1 MFQVCWLDMIRRLRF
16 NTNRNSFKSAGVI
29 STVVPDSPHKI
40 FIGGL
45 PNYLNEDQVNNLV
58 NVKKVFINCHRNTIP
73 YEDEQTLSITSKAF
87 LRKQNT
93 KLRVL
98 IHYFKSYSLDLSG
111 AFIFTTILTR
121 LLVAVCDL

>member
-1 MFQVCWLDMIRRLRF
+1 MIL
-16 NTNRNSFKSAGVI
+16 SFFFSVAGVI

-45 PNYLNEDQVNNLV
+45 PNYLNEDQVNLV
-58 NVKKVFINCHRNTIP
+58 NIKRFFSPKRTVYHRLLYFVKNL
-73 YEDEQTLSITSKAF
+73 LSIGTESF
-87 LRKQNT
+87 IRKQQQKHS
-93 KLRVL
+93 KLIVL